1 MGSGPG
7 SAAPVLRA
15 PSPASPGEGTGP
27 SSFADPRS
35 AARGGGKRRG
45 GKAPRGHRALPRPQ
59 LAHLSPGSP
68 APRGGRRGGERVA
81 TPAGLASRLRAP
93 VGRRIPAA
101 LGATAGSLP
110 VPAPH
115 FLRGPARGAGAR
127 PTGQVGVQVGAQAG
141 GAWAG
146 REEAPGRAACVAV
159 PTWPAGAHVTRWQG
173 GLTLGG
179 RGRHRPRTAHPARG
193 AACGFGE
200 GVARL

>member
-7 SAAPVLRA
+7 WAAPVLRA
-15 PSPASPGEGTGP
+15 PSPGSPGEGTGFRRP
-27 SSFADPRS
+27 AQRCEG
-35 AARGGGKRRG
+35 RGEAQG
-45 GKAPRGHRALPRPQ
+45 GKAPRGHQALPRPQ

-68 APRGGRRGGERVA
+68 APRGGRRGGERAA

-93 VGRRIPAA
+93 AGRPIPAA
-101 LGATAGSLP
+101 LRATAGSLP

-115 FLRGPARGAGAR
+115 FLCGPARGAGAR
-127 PTGQVGVQVGAQAG
+127 PTGQVGAQVGAQAG

-146 REEAPGRAACVAV
+146 REEAPGRAACVTV
-159 PTWPAGAHVTRWQG
+159 PTWPAGAHVTRWPG
-173 GLTLGG
+173 GLTSRG
-179 RGRHRPRTAHPARG
+179 RGRRRPRTAHPARS